1 MDLSMPLH
9 DYALSPLSAKLMVY
23 RLQALIRKKPARSRS
38 KKSFDRGTYDRV
50 GTFMHE
56 HAINPS
62 PENYDLVFRFVIKK
76 DVQVAAFV
84 KELIE
89 TGYALDN
96 QRQPEITDQF
106 EKDLANLANI
116 TQEQLGSIEQII
128 SRSRGDASEY
138 STALQ
143 DASGHLDFQRHVDNE
158 ALMSLCELTR
168 AMIVKTRSVES
179 ELRNRGKAIEGLI
192 GSLDEA
198 KSRADI
204 DALTGLSNR
213 RAFERLL
220 GASVERA
227 KQSSETCALAICDID
242 RFKTINDSHGHQTG
256 DRVIRAV
263 ADNLVEYCYG
273 KGHVFRF
280 GGEEY
285 VILFENVAREEAL
298 QCLEAARETLAGKQF
313 KNLDTKRP
321 MGTITFSAG
330 LSILGMG
337 DDPGTLLGNAD
348 RALYQAK
355 SAGRNCIKIHEPAAH
370 N

>member
-1 MDLSMPLH
+1 M
-9 DYALSPLSAKLMVY
+9 
-23 RLQALIRKKPARSRS
+23 RKQPAWSRGA
-38 KKSFDRGTYDRV
+38 KSFDRGTFNRV
-50 GTFMHE
+50 GTFMHD

-62 PENYDLVFRFVIKK
+62 PENYALVFRFVIKN
-76 DVQVAAFV
+76 DVQLADLIQ
-84 KELIE
+84 KLIE

-96 QRQPEITDQF
+96 QRLPENTDQF
-106 EKDLANLANI
+106 EKDLANLANV
-116 TQEQLGSIEQII
+116 TQEQLGSIEHII
-128 SRSRGDASEY
+128 SRSRGDATEY
-138 STALQ
+138 SNALQ
-143 DASGHLDFQRHVDNE
+143 GASGHLDFQRHVDNQ
-158 ALMSLCELTR
+158 ALISLCELTR

-198 KSRADI
+198 KSRADT

-220 GASVERA
+220 GATVERA
-227 KQSSETCALAICDID
+227 KLSGQKCALAICDID

-256 DRVIRAV
+256 DRVIKTV
-263 ADNLVEYCYG
+263 ADNLVEYCRG

-285 VILFENVAREEAL
+285 VILFENVSRDEAL
-298 QCLEAARETLAGKQF
+298 QCLEAARKTLADKQF

-321 MGTITFSAG
+321 MGAITFSAG
-330 LSILGMG
+330 LSILGNS
-337 DDPGTLLGNAD
+337 DDPGILLGNAD

-355 SAGRNCIKIHEPAAH
+355 SAGRNCIKILETAS
-370 N
+370 NN